1 MGREAGTP
9 AWGGRCRAASSGGGA
24 WSVFRSR
31 RLTEPPL
38 AACLGRGFYAQPL
51 KSGRKMHQGKKEL
64 WRRIL
69 TPRGPILPHRG
80 AGTTPQLSR
89 KIDGDALIPAME
101 MGNGL
106 ACPHQR
112 RSVRNRLGR
121 GPEIHGGLHRPL
133 A

>member
-51 KSGRKMHQGKKEL
+51 KSGRKMHQGKKE
-64 WRRIL
+64 
-69 TPRGPILPHRG
+69 
-80 AGTTPQLSR
+80 
-89 KIDGDALIPAME
+89 
-101 MGNGL
+101 
-106 ACPHQR
+106 
-112 RSVRNRLGR
+112 
-121 GPEIHGGLHRPL
+121 PL
-133 A
+133 AQDLDPARAGPTSSRRGDDPAAFLKIRWGRPHSSNGDGKWLGLSSSSPVCSKSAGPWA